1 MAPDVTSDP
10 QLADASGERPG
21 NAVDAKRVS
30 WQHVVAVIAAA
41 AGGAAWV
48 SAVGSAVVG
57 LRLENA
63 NLPIESVV
71 ALMST
76 EHRFA
81 IGAGYLI
88 APLFVGLVGFVVDWL
103 VIKHSPNGNNSNGSK
118 SPDGNQSPDGDD
130 SPHAPRRSERP
141 HTDSDNQQAWHL
153 RSWLAWRLGSWLAWR
168 LGSWL
173 EPFGAKRARWAL
185 VATVG
190 GSVVGGLLLEPAEPL
205 VFILQSAALFVIVVV
220 AIGVFDHLPPEHHRF
235 DERVVVFVSVI
246 VSAGVIALGYEQL
259 FADPTFDAADIRLT
273 EGATVEGGYITTT
286 DTAVLLITRA
296 SHDCPAITAVRRDRI
311 EQARIGPT
319 KLEVRGDDPEFCT
332 RTQDWRDFPADEP

>member
-1 MAPDVTSDP
+1 MAQNVIPDP
-10 QLADASGERPG
+10 QLVDASGERPA

-30 WQHVVAVIAAA
+30 WQHVAAVIAAA

-63 NLPIESVV
+63 DLPVESVV

-103 VIKHSPNGNNSNGSK
+103 VMKH
-118 SPDGNQSPDGDD
+118 SPDGDD
-130 SPHAPRRSERP
+130 SPEAARRSERAQI
-141 HTDSDNQQAWHL
+141 DSDDHRAGRL
-153 RSWLAWRLGSWLAWR
+153 RSWLGWRLGSWLLWPLDR
-168 LGSWL
+168 WL

-190 GSVVGGLLLEPAEPL
+190 GAIVGGLLLEPAVPL
-205 VFILQSAALFVIVVV
+205 VFILQSAALLVIVVV
-220 AIGVFDHLPPEHHRF
+220 AIGVFGHLPPEHHRF
-235 DERVVVFVSVI
+235 DERVVVFVSVL

-259 FADPTFDAADIRLT
+259 FADPSFDAADIQL
-273 EGATVEGGYITTT
+273 AEGGTVKGGYVTTT
-286 DTAVLLITRA
+286 DTAVLVVTRG
-296 SHDCPAITAVRRDRI
+296 SDDCPAITAVRRDRI
-311 EQARIGPT
+311 EHARIGPT
-319 KLEVRGDDPEFCT
+319 KLEVRGEDPEFCT
-332 RTQDWRDFPADEP
+332 RTQDWRDFPANEP